1 MSGTAILAR
10 RGFSLPA
17 VGCMF
22 ILGCGGGASGGGSAG
37 AAGSS
42 SVGGSSGG
50 GSSGAGIGGAAGS
63 SGTAG
68 SSGAA
73 GSSSAAGSTGAAGSS
88 SVAGSSGAAGAG
100 VAGTSG
106 TGGHAGSS
114 AGGSGGT
121 SAGGSGGAS
130 APTPSPGCGSSAT
143 PASGTQTIVVSGTSR
158 QYVLTLP
165 ANYDSQHPYRL
176 IFAFHGASYTAQS
189 VADGGPPGSGPYYGI
204 ASPANGSAIF
214 VAPQALSTSWNPQT
228 APDIDF
234 VNAMLASLEANLCV
248 DESRVFS
255 VGFSRGAIMTIGIG
269 CAEGNVFRAIAAMSG
284 EIQGTCGGAHPV
296 AYWASHGTSDTTIP
310 IANGQMAR
318 DQFVGINHCG
328 TQTIAGSPDGCVNY
342 QGCEAGYPTTWC
354 PFDGIHQPPP
364 FAGTAI
370 WSFLS
375 QF

>member
-1 MSGTAILAR
+1 MSGSAIFLAR

-17 VGCMF
+17 IGCMF

-50 GSSGAGIGGAAGS
+50 RSSGG
-63 SGTAG
+63 GTAG
-68 SSGAA
+68 GGASG
-73 GSSSAAGSTGAAGSS
+73 AAGSTGAAGSS
-88 SVAGSSGAAGAG
+88 SVAGSSGAAGTG
-100 VAGTSG
+100 VTGASG
-106 TGGHAGSS
+106 ASGHGGSS
-114 AGGSGGT
+114 PGGSAGA
-121 SAGGSGGAS
+121 SSGGSGGAP
-130 APTPSPGCGSSAT
+130 AGATPSPGCGSSAT
-143 PASGTQTIVVSGTSR
+143 PASGAQTIVVSGTTR

-165 ANYDSQHPYRL
+165 ANYNPQHPYRL

-228 APDIDF
+228 AADLDF
-234 VNAMLASLEANLCV
+234 VRAMLASFEANLCV

-269 CAEGNVFRAIAAMSG
+269 CAEGTVFRAIAAMSG
-284 EIQGTCGGAHPV
+284 EIQGTCTGAHPI
-296 AYWASHGTSDTTIP
+296 AYWASHGMSDTTIP
-310 IANGQMAR
+310 IASGQMAR
-318 DQFVGINHCG
+318 DEFVSINHCG
-328 TQTIAGSPDGCVNY
+328 SQTIAGSPDGCVNY
-342 QGCEAGYPTTWC
+342 QGCDDGYPTTWC